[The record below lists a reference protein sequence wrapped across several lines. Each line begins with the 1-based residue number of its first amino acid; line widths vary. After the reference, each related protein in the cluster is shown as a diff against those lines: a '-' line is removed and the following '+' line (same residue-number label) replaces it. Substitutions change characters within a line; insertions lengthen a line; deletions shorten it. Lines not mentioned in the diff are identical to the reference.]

1 MFWANQLVDTGRVE
15 TAVSLLRD
23 AMQTNV
29 NYAPLHWELGYAYR
43 FAGMLNESI
52 AECERALQLDPS
64 ARANGSVLNAYLYR
78 GLYDKFLGSLPVD
91 DSSAFV
97 LFYRGFGEY
106 YQKDWDG
113 AERDFDRAFQLDP
126 SLYTRIGKA
135 LSDSISHRNLEG
147 LQTLRDLEQE
157 IAHRGV
163 GDPEGIYKIAQSYAA
178 LGDRASALRV
188 LRSSVEGGFFP
199 YPYLATDPLLEPL
212 RKEPEFAQIL
222 NISQRR
228 YQAFKDR
235 FF

>member
-1 MFWANQLVDTGRVE
+1 
-15 TAVSLLRD
+15 
-23 AMQTNV
+23 MQANV

-78 GLYDKFLGSLPVD
+78 GLYDKFLNSLPVND
-91 DSSAFV
+91 GSAFI

-106 YQKDWDG
+106 YLKDWER

-135 LSDSISHRNLEG
+135 FSASISHRKSEG
-147 LQTLRDLEQE
+147 IQDLGVLEQE
-157 IAHRGV
+157 IARRGV

-199 YPYLATDPLLEPL
+199 YPYIAADPLLEPL

-222 NISQRR
+222 DISHRR